1 MLVKWNHKSH
11 EEEYR
16 IQSWGK
22 DREVEVQWDMRNI
35 QRKERWM
42 KEGMEGKEKT
52 EIGDGRKLWSSFNH
66 EAGFGRE
73 LLETTKKKSTVSQ
86 NKVDV
91 VQAAKVYRN
100 NNTSNNISLILPSII
115 SIE

>member
-16 IQSWGK
+16 LQSWGK

-42 KEGMEGKEKT
+42 KVGMEGKEKT
-52 EIGDGRKLWSSFNH
+52 EIGDGRK
-66 EAGFGRE
+66 
-73 LLETTKKKSTVSQ
+73 
-86 NKVDV
+86 
-91 VQAAKVYRN
+91 
-100 NNTSNNISLILPSII
+100 
-115 SIE
+115 

>member
-1 MLVKWNHKSH
+1 
-11 EEEYR
+11 
-16 IQSWGK
+16 
-22 DREVEVQWDMRNI
+22 
-35 QRKERWM
+35 M

-73 LLETTKKKSTVSQ
+73 LLETTKKKSTTVSQ